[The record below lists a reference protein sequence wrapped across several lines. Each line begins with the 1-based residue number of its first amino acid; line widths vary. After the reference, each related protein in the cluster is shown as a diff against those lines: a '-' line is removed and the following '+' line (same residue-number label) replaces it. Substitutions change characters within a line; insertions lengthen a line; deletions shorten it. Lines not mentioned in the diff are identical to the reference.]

1 MGIEKES
8 GTVGRGPYI
17 RRSPELK
24 QAIVAAC
31 QAPGASVAAV
41 ALAHGVNA
49 NLVRKWIAKSQATP
63 AVAPA
68 MRWLPVELH
77 GEPAAAA
84 GAECHAA
91 AVAAPA
97 GRIEIEL
104 PGALV
109 RVHGA
114 VDRAA
119 LNWVLASLAR

>member
-1 MGIEKES
+1 MGIKKAS
-8 GTVGRGPYI
+8 GTVRRGPYI

-49 NLVRKWIAKSQATP
+49 NLVRKWIAKSQAKP

-68 MRWLPVELH
+68 MRWLPVELQ
-77 GEPAAAA
+77 EERAVAAE
-84 GAECHAA
+84 AECHAA
-91 AVAAPA
+91 AVAAAA

-104 PGALV
+104 PGARV
-109 RVHGA
+109 RVHGT
-114 VDRAA
+114 VDRAV
-119 LNWVLASLAR
+119 LNCVLASLAR